1 MSYYSITTTGDS
13 APTCFV
19 KVRTEP
25 RRKEDSHQ
33 EDANKKEEDDE

>member
-19 KVRTEP
+19 VVRTEP
-25 RRKEDSHQ
+25 RRKEDISIQ
-33 EDANKKEEDDE
+33 NEQKGDEDE

>member
-25 RRKEDSHQ
+25 RRKENSQQEDSHQ
-33 EDANKKEEDDE
+33 EGDDDE